1 MPDSLATAA
10 GTGGFCLWTRRNSG
24 RRRPRAAAPRGLLAS
39 ASASRRLV
47 PKMPKLRD
55 SASKQQPSSD
65 SIPVVPETTTLWR
78 PVGQAELD
86 LLAESDWRHFPPRR
100 PGQPIFYPV
109 RNEEY
114 ATKIARAWNTEDA
127 GSSFAG
133 YVVRFEVDAAY
144 LARFEPERVGGHG
157 IDELS
162 VPAED
167 LDQFN
172 AHIIGRIELVTEYR

>member
-1 MPDSLATAA
+1 
-10 GTGGFCLWTRRNSG
+10 
-24 RRRPRAAAPRGLLAS
+24 
-39 ASASRRLV
+39 
-47 PKMPKLRD
+47 MPKLRD
-55 SASKQQPSSD
+55 SVSKQQPSSD
-65 SIPVVPETTTLWR
+65 SIPVVPDTTTLWR

-109 RNEEY
+109 LNEEY

-127 GSSFAG
+127 GSAFAG

-144 LARFEPERVGGHG
+144 LARFEPEQVGGRG

-172 AHIIGRIELVTEYR
+172 DHIIGRIELVTEYR